1 MPEPLRPEA
10 LRLVSYNILEGL
22 RPMAPAADESRQ
34 LDRQRAEAAR
44 AVVADLRP
52 DILVLNEALFC
63 RQYVGRAVDYARL
76 FDFPYQAAALYDEAW
91 GNAILSRHPIAKSH
105 EMQFH
110 QRGGL
115 VAEIATPAGGLT
127 VASYHPH
134 PRRYPEDK
142 ASDFVR
148 LVAGLVGPLIVCG
161 DLNGINPEDP
171 IDRPR
176 LIEAFRGI
184 SSEPE
189 ATVDRFIDSGRQV
202 FGALGELGLRDA
214 IPPPGRRY
222 SIPTDLIN
230 PDKRSGMR
238 IDHVLSNDAIEVAA
252 GEVVHSSASN
262 RASDHHPVLLE
273 FRVGRKPRAI

>member
-1 MPEPLRPEA
+1 MPES

-22 RPMAPAADESRQ
+22 RPIAPAVGEDRH
-34 LDRQRAEAAR
+34 LDRERAEAAK

-63 RQYVGRAVDYARL
+63 RQYVDRAVDYARL

-91 GNAILSRHPIAKSH
+91 GNAILSRHTIAKSH

-110 QRGGL
+110 NRGGL
-115 VAEIATPAGGLT
+115 VAEIATPAGALT

-134 PRRYPEDK
+134 PHRYPEDK
-142 ASDFVR
+142 ASDFIR
-148 LVAGLVGPLIVCG
+148 LVAGLAGPSIVCG

-171 IDRPR
+171 IDRAQ
-176 LIEAFRGI
+176 LVEAFRSI
-184 SSEPE
+184 SSEAE
-189 ATVDRFIDSGRQV
+189 AVVNRFIESGRQV
-202 FGALGELGLRDA
+202 FGALKAYGFTDA
-214 IPPPGRRY
+214 IPPSGRRY

-230 PDKRSGMR
+230 PDKRSAMR
-238 IDHVLSNDAIEVAA
+238 IDHVLANDAIEVVA
-252 GEVVHSSASN
+252 GEVVHSAASN

-273 FRVGRKPRAI
+273 FHL